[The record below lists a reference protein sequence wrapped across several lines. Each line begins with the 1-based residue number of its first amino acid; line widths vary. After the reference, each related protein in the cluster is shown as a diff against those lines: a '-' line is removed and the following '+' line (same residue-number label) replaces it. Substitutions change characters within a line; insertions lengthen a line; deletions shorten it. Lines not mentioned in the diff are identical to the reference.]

1 MNRRLKKI
9 IKKRKRQQYY
19 SNSNYQ
25 YKDKNKYFSY
35 IMKLF
40 NQILASIIV
49 LLCLLISR
57 NKDSLRFIYD
67 YASKN
72 MNFMKVKRFVDNT
85 LVGIIPNYK
94 RDEFVG
100 SIVINLDNTK
110 DYLNGVL
117 IETDYAEPVL
127 SLVDGIVIRIYEDE
141 EIGKVLVIQDELG
154 REFHYG
160 LLENTEVGMYSIVNK
175 GDILGLGRL
184 NERFNGEFY
193 LAVYYKN
200 DYLDVIDVINEE

>member
-9 IKKRKRQQYY
+9 IKKRKHQQFYANHYQEKKHY
-19 SNSNYQ
+19 SI
-25 YKDKNKYFSY
+25 Y

-57 NKDSLRFIYD
+57 SNEKLHFIYD

-85 LVGIIPNYK
+85 LVGIIPNYQK
-94 RDEFVG
+94 DEFVG
-100 SIVINLDNTK
+100 SIVIDLDNTK
-110 DYLNGVL
+110 DYLNGII
-117 IETDYAEPVL
+117 IETDYAEPVQAL
-127 SLVDGIVIRIYEDE
+127 TDGIVIRIYEDE
-141 EIGKVLVIQDELG
+141 SLGRVLVIQDESG

-160 LLENTEVGMYSIVNK
+160 LLENIEVGMYSIISK
-175 GDILGLGRL
+175 GDVLGLGRI
-184 NERFNGEFY
+184 NENFNGEYY
-193 LAVYYKN
+193 LAIYYNKE
-200 DYLDVIDVINEE
+200 YLDVIDVINEE